1 MTAVQK
7 TLPKGWKCVKLGD
20 IASKEKFAI
29 RMGPFGSQLKKHELV
44 NEGVKVLW
52 IENIVD
58 NEFRWL
64 ENKCITEDKFKQLS
78 GFEVKPNDILT
89 TTMGTIGRT
98 CVVPSNIGKAIIS
111 SHLLKITPD
120 LSLVSPTFIAR
131 YISSK
136 TAQRYFNKKAHGIV
150 MKGLNTSIIKN
161 MSIPLPPLPAQHK
174 IVEILEEAD
183 NLRKLRQQADEK
195 MKDLIPSLFVQMFG
209 DPATNPKGWEVKK
222 LKDVTLSVKNGLFK
236 RPSEFGSGVPLINV
250 VDLFAE
256 YKVDLKKL
264 DRVSATQEE
273 LQKYLIEDGD
283 LFFCRSSLKKEGVA
297 KCVVALD
304 LKEPT
309 VFECHTIMARLNK
322 KALNPLYASIYFN
335 HHGVRTYT
343 VNTSQ
348 TATMTTIGQK
358 DILRQTIF
366 LPPLP
371 LQHEFAKLVE
381 DVEAEKAR
389 QAEGR
394 KKLDELF
401 NSLMQRAFTGELVA

>member
-1 MTAVQK
+1 MRLGEVGEIITGNTPSKKQDIFYNKRHINFFKPDDFDQNAITDLTESKDFISEEGSKYARIAPSAAV
-7 TLPKGWKCVKLGD
+7 
-20 IASKEKFAI
+20 
-29 RMGPFGSQLKKHELV
+29 LV
-44 NEGVKVLW
+44 T
-52 IENIVD
+52 
-58 NEFRWL
+58 
-64 ENKCITEDKFKQLS
+64 CI
-78 GFEVKPNDILT
+78 
-89 TTMGTIGRT
+89 GTIGKVGIIEKEASFNQQINAIVTNSARIISKYLAYAIFKRKLLLERFT
-98 CVVPSNIGKAIIS
+98 NAPVVPII
-111 SHLLKITPD
+111 
-120 LSLVSPTFIAR
+120 
-131 YISSK
+131 
-136 TAQRYFNKKAHGIV
+136 NK
-150 MKGLNTSIIKN
+150 SQF
-161 MSIPLPPLPAQHK
+161 SQFEIPLPPLPTQHK

-183 NLRKLRQQADEK
+183 NLRKLRRQADEK
-195 MKDLIPSLFVQMFG
+195 MNDLTPSLFVQMFG
-209 DPATNPKGWEVKK
+209 DPANNPKGWEVKK

-256 YKVDLKKL
+256 YKVDMKKL
-264 DRVSATQEE
+264 DRVSVTQEE

-335 HHGVRTYT
+335 HPGVRTYT

-348 TATMTTIGQK
+348 TATMTTVGQK
-358 DILRQTIF
+358 DILRQKIF

-371 LQHEFAKLVE
+371 LQQEFAKLVE
-381 DVEAEKAR
+381 DIEAEKAR
-389 QAEGR
+389 QAESR

-401 NSLMQRAFTGELVA
+401 QSLMQRAFTGELAA